1 KLESRKQKA
10 EIISVFSFRL
20 APVPTLNYPRAPRH
34 PFTEGEFSLHLC
46 VKNQTKAP
54 PNRRAPVRA
63 CDMGDN
69 PLCS

>member
-34 PFTEGEFSLHLC
+34 PFTEGELLC
-46 VKNQTKAP
+46 AYYAP
-54 PNRRAPVRA
+54 RQFY
-63 CDMGDN
+63 
-69 PLCS
+69 CSWDRTFLGLLFCRLLNMAA